1 LNYVYFIFSEKS
13 GERREK
19 KKSGERRNKNRGE
32 RKEKKTKEKRKNNKI
47 NDVADLNL
55 FFFIF
60 K

>member
-1 LNYVYFIFSEKS
+1 MFILFFQKNLGR
-13 GERREK
+13 GERK

-55 FFFIF
+55 FYFYF
-60 K
+60 